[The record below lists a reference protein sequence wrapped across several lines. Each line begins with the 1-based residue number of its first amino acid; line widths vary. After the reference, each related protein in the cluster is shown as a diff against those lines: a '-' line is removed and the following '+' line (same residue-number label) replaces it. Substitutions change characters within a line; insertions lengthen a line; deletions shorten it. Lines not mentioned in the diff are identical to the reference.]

1 MDGAVR
7 SIDEERRGPSGAEGA
22 LQAFLSKHPDKG
34 AAKTEASLWQ
44 GRSHFCRSLPGKWTD
59 TEYQMVGETMGK
71 DFFMVE
77 AGQVL
82 GGVGLDLE
90 QEGAGPVYVAGK
102 RMGGP
107 AALCGELLTEH
118 GVERGQIQDNDVLLA
133 IDGKSV
139 KTGVDSDATMQAVR
153 KGILGPPGTI
163 VMLHFEREVVFR
175 YHVKLTRIGP
185 KQATAEAAE
194 AAEASHA
201 SGPASMEVAGDGT
214 RIMSPGV
221 VCQKCCNSFS
231 AKGCPV
237 CPMQERV
244 DILLKNINTL
254 EGKYT
259 EACARASAAEGRLM
273 RKAKEEDVVRELF
286 KNETNEVKLNRM
298 KLRLSM
304 AFQKWFLL
312 SLDKAFSVWAE
323 ATDEQK
329 RLRQLEIKAMRQFN
343 RLNRSMVETMEK
355 WWHQVVRKRKAL
367 KAVTMWTRGAFARA
381 WNTWD
386 AFVRERRRLLGVSAK
401 VVCRWRNRV
410 LAEAMESLFIE
421 RCRSRKSRVLVLK
434 FFNNVL
440 ARSWNTWCEAH
451 SRYMK
456 PLMRSMVS
464 LEVPV
469 TDRHTLLFS
478 QQHRDMFEKN
488 IKVQVCATLDIPPA
502 FVTVFVVSPWPDE
515 NKLGYNIAIPQPK
528 TEHVSVKVILSDVV
542 DKFGNVAMK
551 AKEMMVPLA
560 EAAIDPGSK
569 FNNDGIFSKT
579 SSEHNAA
586 GDLPAAVQSQTL
598 GLMSFPVAEFLESLA
613 RQVLQLQSV
622 SQPRPKSEDK
632 GIIVLRQR
640 DILDDI
646 LTIGQFA
653 GGLAK
658 VNRSRPQSAN
668 VLQRLPHVPNVN
680 LRASSASSS
689 GLRSLSREF
698 KTFSVYTSPIHLPLG
713 SERKVA
719 LTRRKRSMSDSD
731 LTTLLAFQNHEAE
744 ASDATA

>member
-1 MDGAVR
+1 
-7 SIDEERRGPSGAEGA
+7 
-22 LQAFLSKHPDKG
+22 
-34 AAKTEASLWQ
+34 
-44 GRSHFCRSLPGKWTD
+44 
-59 TEYQMVGETMGK
+59 
-71 DFFMVE
+71 
-77 AGQVL
+77 
-82 GGVGLDLE
+82 
-90 QEGAGPVYVAGK
+90 
-102 RMGGP
+102 
-107 AALCGELLTEH
+107 
-118 GVERGQIQDNDVLLA
+118 
-133 IDGKSV
+133 
-139 KTGVDSDATMQAVR
+139 
-153 KGILGPPGTI
+153 
-163 VMLHFEREVVFR
+163 
-175 YHVKLTRIGP
+175 
-185 KQATAEAAE
+185 
-194 AAEASHA
+194 
-201 SGPASMEVAGDGT
+201 
-214 RIMSPGV
+214 
-221 VCQKCCNSFS
+221 
-231 AKGCPV
+231 
-237 CPMQERV
+237 
-244 DILLKNINTL
+244 
-254 EGKYT
+254 
-259 EACARASAAEGRLM
+259 
-273 RKAKEEDVVRELF
+273 
-286 KNETNEVKLNRM
+286 
-298 KLRLSM
+298 
-304 AFQKWFLL
+304 
-312 SLDKAFSVWAE
+312 
-323 ATDEQK
+323 
-329 RLRQLEIKAMRQFN
+329 
-343 RLNRSMVETMEK
+343 
-355 WWHQVVRKRKAL
+355 
-367 KAVTMWTRGAFARA
+367 
-381 WNTWD
+381 
-386 AFVRERRRLLGVSAK
+386 
-401 VVCRWRNRV
+401 
-410 LAEAMESLFIE
+410 
-421 RCRSRKSRVLVLK
+421 
-434 FFNNVL
+434 
-440 ARSWNTWCEAH
+440 
-451 SRYMK
+451 MK

-469 TDRHTLLFS
+469 TDRHTILFS

-680 LRASSASSS
+680 LRASSATSS